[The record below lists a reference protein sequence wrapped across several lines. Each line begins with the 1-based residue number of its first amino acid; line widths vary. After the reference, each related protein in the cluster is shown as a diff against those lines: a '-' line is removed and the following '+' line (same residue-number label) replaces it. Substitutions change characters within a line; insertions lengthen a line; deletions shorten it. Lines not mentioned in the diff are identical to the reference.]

1 MKKIKAI
8 AVPLL
13 AAMTLL
19 SGCATN
25 KVNQFPEI
33 TGVADITCM
42 TGATVDLLG
51 SVAAL
56 DKEDGD
62 ITADIEITVIPYIE
76 VVGGYAVFDRAGK
89 YEIIYEVADSNDNLF
104 RSTAYATVSDRE
116 VYRDD
121 ILTNGFSLKTGGGV
135 KVAKEGLT
143 DGKYNFSLSGGE
155 IYEDVRLTREYDLA
169 TGAEYSFSY
178 YFNSNLSGK
187 IKAVAN
193 GSIVAETYVLQGDN
207 TFTFEFATE
216 SANTTEKAVDVE
228 LWLGALEGDL
238 EFSLMGA
245 RTERRADDNTYT
257 AVDKF
262 NFAGNY
268 EGRFDQT
275 EGNAYTVQD
284 GAGVCVEITSASADS
299 WRGGVFVNT
308 GISLVNGSVY
318 TVSFDVSAENSNP
331 YEVCFQNSKWDEV
344 MIETLS
350 PSSDGRYTVTLAD
363 INDGNNGTLWLYVR
377 SGNYLNKITLSD
389 LTVEVTESGVRE
401 ESYYVN
407 NFTTSNYNGG
417 EGSVSV
423 DYGTVVYNIQSFGT
437 DWGNNE
443 INSPAFELTGA
454 AENYVITFKASASSP
469 VSCVF
474 AASVAQEW
482 NTFVWENFTIPTEE
496 TTFSMRCNTA
506 SLEGMYKFIWQFGSS
521 QNAGYS
527 NVTIT
532 ISEIKICYK
541 SNLEN

>member
-8 AVPLL
+8 AVPVL

-19 SGCATN
+19 SGCTI
-25 KVNQFPEI
+25 KTVNQTPEL

-42 TGATVDLLG
+42 TGAKVDLLG

-62 ITADIEITVIPYIE
+62 ITADIEITVIPYTE
-76 VVGGYAVFDRAGK
+76 VVGGYAVFNQAGK
-89 YEIIYEVADSNDNLF
+89 YEIIYEVVDSSDNLF
-104 RSTAYATVSDRE
+104 RTTAYATVSDRE

-121 ILTNGFSLKTGGGV
+121 ILTNGFSLETGGGV
-135 KVAKEGLT
+135 NVVKEGLT
-143 DGKYNFSLSGGE
+143 DGKYCFSLSGGE
-155 IYEDVRLTREYDLA
+155 ISEDVRLTREYTLA
-169 TGAEYSFSY
+169 TDAEYTFSY

-187 IKAVAN
+187 IKAAAN
-193 GSIVAETYVLQGDN
+193 GSIVAETYVIQGDN
-207 TFTFEFATE
+207 TFTFKFTTA

-228 LWLGALEGDL
+228 LWLGELEGNL
-238 EFSLMGA
+238 EFSLTGA
-245 RTERRADDNTYT
+245 RTERDVNNNTYT

-262 NFAGNY
+262 NFAGRY
-268 EGRFDQT
+268 DERFDQT
-275 EGNAYTVQD
+275 EGVASLTQD
-284 GAGVCVEITSASADS
+284 SLGVCLEITGASADV

-318 TVSFDVSAENSNP
+318 TVSFDVYAENDNP
-331 YEVCFQNSKWDEV
+331 YEICFQNRQWDEV
-344 MIETLS
+344 IIETIS
-350 PSSDGRYTVTLAD
+350 PSDNGRYTVTLGN
-363 INDGNNGTLWLYVR
+363 INDTNNGTLWLYIR
-377 SGNYLNKITLSD
+377 SGNYLNKITLSN
-389 LTVEVTESGVRE
+389 LTVEVTESGIRE
-401 ESYYVN
+401 EGYYVN
-407 NFTTSNYNGG
+407 TFTTANYNGG
-417 EGSVSV
+417 EGNVSV
-423 DYGTVVYNIQSFGT
+423 DYGTVVYNIKSFGT

-443 INSPAFELTGA
+443 INSPTFELSGA
-454 AENYVITFKASASSP
+454 AENYIITFKASATSP

-474 AASVAQEW
+474 AASVAEEW

-496 TTFSMRCNTA
+496 TIFSMRCNSA

-521 QNAGYS
+521 QNANYS